1 MSRTTR
7 NSIRRNR
14 TIELV
19 DVDVLEYYPELV
31 PVDEQLSDTQTR
43 VTLDAFIRAH
53 RWQLVS
59 TARHHLGNRR
69 QDAEDLVQDLCVEA
83 LEGQLALSSDPT
95 EALDELLLEIRERC
109 EGGGH

>member
-1 MSRTTR
+1 MSRTNR

-31 PVDEQLSDTQTR
+31 PVDEQLTDTQTR
-43 VTLDAFIRAH
+43 VTLDAVIRAH

-69 QDAEDLVQDLCVEA
+69 QDAEDLVQDSASRLSKNSALCPQSHRS
-83 LEGQLALSSDPT
+83 GS
-95 EALDELLLEIRERC
+95 
-109 EGGGH
+109 